1 MRGQLQ
7 QCQQLR
13 LTPMTALMKRPPMRQ
28 GWPPVAASRPRVVVV
43 VVLLLWLVEALV
55 ALAVGPRLWWRT
67 AVP

>member
-1 MRGQLQ
+1 MR
-7 QCQQLR
+7 
-13 LTPMTALMKRPPMRQ
+13 ALMKRPPMRQ
-28 GWPPVAASRPRVVVV
+28 GCRPVLTSRPRVVVVVVV

>member
-1 MRGQLQ
+1 
-7 QCQQLR
+7 
-13 LTPMTALMKRPPMRQ
+13 MRQ

-43 VVLLLWLVEALV
+43 VVVLLWLVEALV